1 MTEYSSWKEITATP
15 EAHLDFLR
23 VIDGKLEEGLGGR
36 NLYEKLSKDITVEGK
51 AFSQSFHLNKLE
63 ASSTNWDTD
72 ETPDPVKLEIVEL
85 TSKIKEAD
93 PGYDLAHFMVGY
105 EYMIGEMKE
114 RGVEVNAGLDHSD
127 PVPKNRSGSD
137 YEPGM

>member
-1 MTEYSSWKEITATP
+1 MTEYSNWKEITATP
-15 EAHLDFLR
+15 EAHLEFLR

-36 NLYEKLSKDITVEGK
+36 NLYEKLSKEITVEGK
-51 AFSQSFHLNKLE
+51 AFSQAFHLNKLE
-63 ASSTNWDTD
+63 ASSNGWDTD

-85 TSKIKEAD
+85 TSRIKEAD

-105 EYMIGEMKE
+105 EYMISEMKE

>member
-1 MTEYSSWKEITATP
+1 
-15 EAHLDFLR
+15 
-23 VIDGKLEEGLGGR
+23 
-36 NLYEKLSKDITVEGK
+36 VEGK
-51 AFSQSFHLNKLE
+51 AFSQAFHLNKLE
-63 ASSTNWDTD
+63 ASSNGWDTD

-85 TSKIKEAD
+85 TSRIKEAD

-105 EYMIGEMKE
+105 EYMISEMKE